1 MISDLRE
8 NLFDVVTGK
17 GKKRSKESGT
27 DGNHESSGSNPE
39 QIRAMSK
46 FLFCFCFLV
55 VLRLNFDDACGEVY

>member
-1 MISDLRE
+1 MLLLE
-8 NLFDVVTGK
+8 
-17 GKKRSKESGT
+17 KEKNGAKSQT
-27 DGNHESSGSNPE
+27 QMATGNHESSGSNPE